1 MMADIDWQKII
12 RDTDLKEG
20 VPAECDLEKNKVLLV
35 RLNGAIYACGGK
47 CTHYGAPLEKGFL
60 RGNILTCPWHNA
72 RFDVTSGRMNAAPA
86 LSHLKCYETKVANGD
101 VYIRAAA
108 KTLPAVRQ
116 DTIGRTFVIIGA
128 GAAGNAAAETLRDEG
143 FSGRLVLVTPED
155 SLPYDRPALSKDFL
169 AGKSKS
175 EWIPLHSKKFYDERR
190 IELLTGR
197 KATAIDSDIR
207 TVFLDNGEK
216 LSWDCLLLATGAK
229 PRSLRIPGQDL
240 KSVFSLRSFR
250 DAEAIVKASE
260 EARSAAVIGASFIGL
275 EAASALRQRNLDVTI
290 IAPEKVP
297 LVNVFGEEIGMWL
310 KALHEGQGVKF
321 YLGRKPVEVV
331 GSEKVEGVR
340 LDDGTLIAAD
350 LVVAGIGVEPITEY
364 LSGTDLV
371 KENGVPVNTSLQ
383 TSIDGIFAA
392 GDIAAIPYGPLKQRI
407 RVEHWAVAER
417 QGQHAARA
425 MLGSAE
431 PYREVPFFWTRQ
443 YDTSLCYLGWAKTFD
458 RIAFRGAPGDEGFLA
473 GFYEK
478 TKLLAVASVRRNVEF
493 MILGELIKD
502 GVEVAFD
509 QFKDEKM
516 DLLTLLPEKK

>member
-1 MMADIDWQKII
+1 MMADIDWQKI
-12 RDTDLKEG
+12 TSEADLKEG
-20 VPAECDLEKNKVLLV
+20 VPAALDLEKGSVLLV
-35 RLNGAIYACGGK
+35 RLDGKIYACGAK
-47 CTHYGAPLEKGFL
+47 CSHYGAPLEKGFL

-72 RFDVTSGRMNAAPA
+72 RFDVTSGRMTAAPA
-86 LSHLKCYETKVANGD
+86 LSHLKCYETKVENGD

-108 KTLPAVRQ
+108 KTMAAARQ
-116 DTIGRTFVIIGA
+116 DTTNRTFVIIGA

-143 FSGRLVLVTPED
+143 FSGRLVLVSPED

-175 EWIPLHSKKFYDERR
+175 DWIPLHTQKFYSERR
-190 IELLTGR
+190 IEFLTGR
-197 KATAIDSDIR
+197 KAMAIDSDNR
-207 TVFLDNGEK
+207 TVALDNGEK
-216 LSWDCLLLATGAK
+216 LSWDCLLLATGGR
-229 PRSLRIPGQDL
+229 PRSLRIPGKDL
-240 KSVFSLRSFR
+240 KGVFSLRSFH

-260 EARSAAVIGASFIGL
+260 GSRSAAVIGSSFIGL
-275 EAASALRQRNLDVTI
+275 EAASALRQRNLDVNI

-297 LVNVFGEEIGMWL
+297 LVNVFGEEIGRWL
-310 KALHEGQGVKF
+310 KALHEVQGVKF
-321 YLGRKPVEVV
+321 HLGRKPVEII
-331 GSEKVEGVR
+331 GSENVAGVR
-340 LDDGTLIAAD
+340 LDDGALVAAD
-350 LVVAGIGVEPITEY
+350 LVVAGIGVEPVTEY

-371 KENGVPVNTSLQ
+371 KENGVPVNACLQ

-392 GDIAAIPYGPLKQRI
+392 GDIAAIPYGPLKQQI

-431 PYREVPFFWTRQ
+431 PYCEVPFFWTRQ

-458 RIAFRGAPGDEGFLA
+458 RIAFRGAIGDEGFLA

-478 TKLLAVASVRRNVEF
+478 NKLLAVASVRRNVEF
-493 MILGELIKD
+493 MILGELLKEGI
-502 GVEVAFD
+502 EVPFD

-516 DLLTLLPEKK
+516 DLLTLLP